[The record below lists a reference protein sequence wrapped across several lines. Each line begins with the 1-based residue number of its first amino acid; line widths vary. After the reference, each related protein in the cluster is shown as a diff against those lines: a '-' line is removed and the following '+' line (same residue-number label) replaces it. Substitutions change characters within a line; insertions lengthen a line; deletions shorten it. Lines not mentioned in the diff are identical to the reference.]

1 MAEVEVCRF
10 DELPA
15 VGARQ
20 FEVDGVKVAVVR
32 IDDDVYVIGD
42 TCSHQNFS
50 LAEGEVDPET
60 RDIECWK
67 HGSSFS
73 LETGVPDALPATRPV
88 PVYEVRVQDGAV
100 LVTAPEPSGATTS

>member
-1 MAEVEVCRF
+1 VAEVEVCRF
-10 DELPA
+10 DELPEA
-15 VGARQ
+15 GARQ

-32 IDDDVYVIGD
+32 IDADVYVIGD

-50 LAEGEVDPET
+50 LSEGEVDTDT

-88 PVYEVRVQDGAV
+88 PVYDVRVQDGAV
-100 LVTAPEPSGATTS
+100 LVTVPETSGAVTR